1 MLPAE
6 SREGSALDPLFR
18 PKSPSVAGHI
28 PDDLRQV
35 LCVADDVHVTEH
47 LEVCKVV
54 GDALLLERGDER
66 VVRVE
71 VGNDLEASLE
81 GDDLAFEVA
90 L

>member
-1 MLPAE
+1 
-6 SREGSALDPLFR
+6 
-18 PKSPSVAGHI
+18 
-28 PDDLRQV
+28 
-35 LCVADDVHVTEH
+35 VTEH